1 MSMKPMAAALLLSA
15 FPVLATATPAEPTTD
30 ELVSEALALV
40 KNFGGTL
47 KQALQQAVKD
57 GGLANGIAACNTL
70 APEIAA
76 QNSQGSW
83 EIART
88 SLKLRNPDN
97 APTEWQQL
105 QLQAMDAQPVRD
117 GKPVEVWQVS
127 DAEGQPRFQY
137 MSAIPTQGMC
147 LKCHGTSIDPKV
159 QAKLKELYPRDQAT
173 GFSEGELRGAFVVTY
188 QP

>member
-1 MSMKPMAAALLLSA
+1 M
-15 FPVLATATPAEPTTD
+15 
-30 ELVSEALALV
+30 
-40 KNFGGTL
+40 
-47 KQALQQAVKD
+47 
-57 GGLANGIAACNTL
+57 
-70 APEIAA
+70 
-76 QNSQGSW
+76 
-83 EIART
+83 
-88 SLKLRNPDN
+88 
-97 APTEWQQL
+97 
-105 QLQAMDAQPVRD
+105 
-117 GKPVEVWQVS
+117 S